1 MRVALTKGTLRI
13 PPTYFAVAHASRM
26 TEVDAQ
32 LFTLVADVTDP
43 SVAVPVHEAV
53 PRLGRS
59 FRQRELVMPA
69 FMPVMTSMVRRFHPD
84 VVHQHF
90 ATWCAPAVAGAHGR
104 APLVTTLHGVDT
116 FTTMSPARTAMARW
130 HRYNVRLA
138 QRNSARFLA
147 VSRYLADASATVGF
161 DPARV
166 EVHYQG
172 IDTDYFTP
180 GDATTTAHD
189 GLAPGVPDSDDL
201 PRVLFV
207 GALAQ
212 RKGLPDALEA
222 SHRLGASLPHRLV
235 VAGSGP
241 MRSLA
246 DDFAAEHPGVIVRGG
261 LDRTEVRELMRQ
273 ADVLVMPSQREG
285 TWCEAAGLVALEAQA
300 CGTPVVAYRNG
311 GIPEMVVDG
320 STGRLVEERDVTG
333 LEVALREVLSL
344 PEADRL
350 EMREASR
357 AWVVGHRSLAGSCVE
372 LLEHY
377 RDVAH

>member
-1 MRVALTKGTLRI
+1 MKVAVTKGTLRI
-13 PPTYFAVAHASRM
+13 PPTYFAVAHAARM

-32 LFTLVADVTDP
+32 LFTLAADIADP
-43 SVAVPVHEAV
+43 ATGVRVHEAV
-53 PRLGRS
+53 PHLGRP
-59 FRQRELVMPA
+59 FRQRELAMPA
-69 FMPVMTSMVRRFHPD
+69 FMPVMTAMVRRFHPD

-90 ATWCAPAVAGAHGR
+90 ATWCAPAVAAAHGR
-104 APLVTTLHGVDT
+104 APLLTTLHGVDT

-130 HRYNVRLA
+130 HHYNVHLA
-138 QRNSARFLA
+138 QRNSARLLA

-180 GDATTTAHD
+180 GDAAETAHGDLAHGAPDPD
-189 GLAPGVPDSDDL
+189 GLPL
-201 PRVLFV
+201 VLFV

-212 RKGLPDALEA
+212 RKGLPDVLEA

-235 VAGSGP
+235 IAGSGP

-246 DDFAAEHPGVIVRGG
+246 DDFAAEHSGVTVRGG
-261 LDRTEVRELMRQ
+261 LDRAEVRELMRR

-320 STGRLVEERDVTG
+320 STGRLVDERDVTG

-344 PEADRL
+344 PDPQRL
-350 EMREASR
+350 EMREAAR

-377 RDVAH
+377 RDLAG

>member
-1 MRVALTKGTLRI
+1 MRVAVTKGTLRI
-13 PPTYFAVAHASRM
+13 PPTYFAVAHAARM

-32 LFTLVADVTDP
+32 VFTLAADVTDA
-43 SVAVPVHEAV
+43 SVQVPVHEAV
-53 PRLGRS
+53 PHLGRP
-59 FRQRELVMPA
+59 FRQRELAMPA
-69 FMPVMTSMVRRFHPD
+69 FMPVMTTMVRRFRPD

-90 ATWCAPAVAGAHGR
+90 ATWSAPAVAAAHRG

-130 HRYNVRLA
+130 HHYNVGLA
-138 QRNSARFLA
+138 QRNSTRFLA

-172 IDTDYFTP
+172 IDSDYFTP
-180 GDATTTAHD
+180 ADT
-189 GLAPGVPDSDDL
+189 PGAGPDRADL
-201 PRVLFV
+201 PLVLFV

-212 RKGLPDALEA
+212 RKGLPDVLEA
-222 SHRLGASLPHRLV
+222 SHRLGATVPHRLV

-246 DDFAAEHPGVIVRGG
+246 DDFAAEHRGVTVRGG
-261 LDRTEVRELMRQ
+261 LDRSEVRDLMRR

-285 TWCEAAGLVALEAQA
+285 TWCEAAGLVALEAQG

-320 STGRLVEERDVTG
+320 STGHLVEERDVAG
-333 LEVALREVLSL
+333 LEQSLRAVLTL
-344 PEADRL
+344 PDADRL
-350 EMREASR
+350 AMRESAR
-357 AWVVGHRSLAGSCVE
+357 AWVVGSRSLAGSCDE
-372 LLEHY
+372 LLAHY
-377 RDVAH
+377 RDLAG